1 MGTKRRIVAVNRELV
16 TNFVNDGASDVLT
29 WNEGGDDLEAT
40 LDVAV
45 RLGGSIYSTIQ
56 HAISFLYRQSGIER
70 LAELKGGISLYSKG
84 SNRKGT
90 QLKQDIGLKISEVKK
105 PMSQEVFIFLAKKL
119 FTSKKKERVFAHLFL
134 MLDW

>member
-1 MGTKRRIVAVNRELV
+1 MYNYIAEFMGTKRRIVAVNRELV

-70 LAELKGGISLYSKG
+70 TVELRGVIGLYCKG
-84 SNRKGT
+84 SNIKGR
-90 QLKQDIGLKISEVKK
+90 QLNQY
-105 PMSQEVFIFLAKKL
+105 
-119 FTSKKKERVFAHLFL
+119 
-134 MLDW
+134 LDVNI